1 MEIFR
6 PQNLDGQVEN
16 TLKGKIR
23 ITTRCLWLDQ
33 GKLMDALH
41 KAANA
46 AISSC
51 PVNCPLAH
59 MERIVSEVLRKMVR
73 KYSGKRPEVIAIAV
87 ENPAAVIADE
97 VKTKLSGKAH
107 ADGISTWRRVL
118 DGHGKEN
125 NSTKTR
131 IRDVEGLASEED
143 TTTSSGADDDI
154 SETEDQGEL
163 WKSFIDSSPAEKSI
177 KANNGYV
184 PQEENKPQL
193 KKDNSEEEMS
203 EMTSNSESKYSK
215 SSKRNKWKPEEIK
228 KLIDM
233 RGKLHDR
240 FKVVKGRMALWEE
253 VSQNLLEN
261 GISRSSGQCK
271 SLWTS
276 LLQKYE
282 EVKNEKN
289 TKKKWP
295 YLEDMEKILSENEE
309 LATK

>member
-1 MEIFR
+1 
-6 PQNLDGQVEN
+6 
-16 TLKGKIR
+16 
-23 ITTRCLWLDQ
+23 
-33 GKLMDALH
+33 MDALH

-46 AISSC
+46 ALSSC

-73 KYSGKRPEVIAIAV
+73 KYSGKRPEVIVIAV

-107 ADGISTWRRVL
+107 VDGISTWRRVL

-131 IRDVEGLASEED
+131 IR
-143 TTTSSGADDDI
+143 
-154 SETEDQGEL
+154 EDQDEL

-184 PQEENKPQL
+184 PQKENKPQL
-193 KKDNSEEEMS
+193 KKDSSEDSEEEMS
-203 EMTSNSESKYSK
+203 EKTSNSQSKYSK
-215 SSKRNKWKPEEIK
+215 SSKRNKWKPAEIK

-295 YLEDMEKILSENEE
+295 YLEDMERILSENEE